1 MLLDNLSQYLVQF
14 TARLEEKNIVNSDTA
29 TKIRKYVRAEE
40 TPAHW
45 QFFLI
50 FGAIL
55 GAITFSAGVYAI
67 VSHNW
72 YDFPVW
78 LRGILSFVP
87 AVGGLYFYY
96 LMLTKHKNSTAWIE
110 ASSLFLMLMIGASIA
125 IASQIYHLGGDYED
139 FIFTM
144 LLFTIPLFYISKAS
158 GIAFFYLA
166 LALVYLALDVR
177 ITISDDS
184 FLDFGT
190 NSIWFWIFVLAMLP
204 HYYLTLRRDKKI
216 QGLRFMFLI
225 LVLYIFIYWA
235 LIASIDSNRLLWSVV
250 YNVGF
255 YLYAKRYMGDH
266 FWFLSRILSWL
277 PQITIAF
284 TLLSISNRFIM
295 FSVFRF
301 DSFVE
306 MDDWTGRQWYYF
318 VLLLV
323 VMAGI
328 YYNYFKSK
336 DHYTNCNQLIVFAP
350 GFIVVLML
358 LDFAVDWWWLKSIL
372 INVYLFLIAVVTM
385 VNASEEGRFVKLFAG
400 LLLIALLVGI
410 RYFDTSWGFISK
422 GLLFM
427 ALGGMFF
434 LINMFVKEK
443 VDQIERNKKRTNG
456 K

>member
-1 MLLDNLSQYLVQF
+1 MLLDNLNQYLVQF
-14 TARLEEKNIVNSDTA
+14 TARLEEKDIVTSDTA
-29 TKIRKYVRAEE
+29 SKIRKYIRKEE
-40 TPAHW
+40 SPAHW

-50 FGAIL
+50 FGAVL
-55 GAITFSAGVYAI
+55 GAITFSAGVFAI

-72 YDFPVW
+72 YDFPFW
-78 LRGILSFVP
+78 LRGMLSFIP
-87 AVGGLYFYY
+87 AIGGLFFYY
-96 LMLTKHKNSTAWIE
+96 LMLTKHKNSIAWIE

-125 IASQIYHLGGDYED
+125 IASQTYHLGGDYED

-177 ITISDDS
+177 ISILGDS

-190 NSIWFWIFVLAMLP
+190 NSIWFWLFVLALLP
-204 HYYLTLRRDKKI
+204 HYYMTLRRDTKI
-216 QGLRFMFLI
+216 QGLRFMFLTLI
-225 LVLYIFIYWA
+225 LYIFIYWA
-235 LIASIDSNRLLWSVV
+235 LMASIDSNRLLWSVV

-255 YLYAKRYMGDH
+255 YLYARRYMSDH
-266 FWFLSRILSWL
+266 FWFLSRIMSWL
-277 PQITIAF
+277 PQIAIAL

-295 FSVFRF
+295 FSVFKF
-301 DSFVE
+301 DSFIE
-306 MDDWTGRQWYYF
+306 MDDWTGGQWYYF

-336 DHYTNCNQLIVFAP
+336 DHYDNCNQLIVFAP
-350 GFIVVLML
+350 GLIVALML
-358 LDFAVDWWWLKSIL
+358 LDSVVDWWWLKSIL
-372 INVYLFLIAVVTM
+372 INVYIFLIAVVTM
-385 VNASEEGRFVKLFAG
+385 VNGSEEGRFVKLLAG
-400 LLLIALLVGI
+400 LLLIALLVGV

-427 ALGGMFF
+427 VLGGMFF
-434 LINMFVKEK
+434 SHQYVC
-443 VDQIERNKKRTNG
+443 KR
-456 K
+456 KSRPD